1 MHEILKITD
10 SAVSRIRTI
19 RAGKQDKAL
28 RLSVSEAGCAGKQY
42 DFDFAD
48 APGQHDEKIEKDGET
63 IYVDPMSLIYIVGT
77 EIDWVENGFERKFV
91 FNNPNQTGE
100 CGCGQ
105 SFYVG

>member
-10 SAVSRIRTI
+10 SAVSRISAI
-19 RAGKQDKAL
+19 RAGNEDKFL

-42 DFDFAD
+42 DFEFVD
-48 APGQHDEKIEKDGET
+48 APGPHDEKVEKDGQA
-63 IYVDPMSLIYIVGT
+63 IHVDPMSLIFIVGT
-77 EIDWVENGFERKFV
+77 EIDWVENSFERKFV
-91 FNNPNQTGE
+91 FTNPNQTGE

>member
-1 MHEILKITD
+1 MRELLKITP
-10 SAVSRIRTI
+10 SAVARIRAI
-19 RAGKQDKAL
+19 QAGNEDKAL
-28 RLSVSEAGCAGKQY
+28 RLSVSTAGCAGKQY

-48 APGQHDEKIEKDGET
+48 APGQRDERIEKDGVVV
-63 IYVDPMSLIYIVGT
+63 YVDPTSLIFILGT

-105 SFYVG
+105 SFHVG